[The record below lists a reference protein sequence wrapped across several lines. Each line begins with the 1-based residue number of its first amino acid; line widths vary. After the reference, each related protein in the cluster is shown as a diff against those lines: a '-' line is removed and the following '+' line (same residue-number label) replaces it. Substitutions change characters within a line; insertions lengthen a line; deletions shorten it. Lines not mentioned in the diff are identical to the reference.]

1 MEYNQFFIFVWR
13 FNAILIL
20 VAGLLAIP
28 AAFASLASVAMKIIV
43 KITRKNRRTINVVN
57 VNHNDSSKYHKKSQK
72 LQIGDFIEVDGTT
85 YIMLQLYYT
94 QSYSAKSTSSI
105 INYLFLDSETGT
117 SKWLFSNNDYLI
129 KGFRLISETNNN
141 TNNTGESISQVR
153 AVLYQ
158 LMKQDTNGDGRLTN
172 EKGMTIAFTHFNGN
186 DYQEVLTGVDRFL
199 GYKVIN
205 ANSLL
210 IVYKR
215 DGIVYSAKVSLDN
228 FALSNEKEIAKYEKL
243 TSVS

>member
-1 MEYNQFFIFVWR
+1 MEDNQFFIFVWR

-28 AAFASLASVAMKIIV
+28 AAFASLASVAMHRIV
-43 KITRKNRRTINVVN
+43 KITRRNRRTINVVN
-57 VNHNDSSKYHKKSQK
+57 VNHNDRSKSQKKFQK

-94 QSYSAKSTSSI
+94 QSYSAKSTSST

-117 SKWLFSNNDYLI
+117 SKWLFANNDYLI
-129 KGFRLISETNNN
+129 KSFRFISETNN

-172 EKGMTIAFTHFNGN
+172 ENGMTIAFTHYNGN
-186 DYQEVLTGVDRFL
+186 DYQEVITGVDRFL

-228 FALSNEKEIAKYEKL
+228 FALSNENEIAKYEKL